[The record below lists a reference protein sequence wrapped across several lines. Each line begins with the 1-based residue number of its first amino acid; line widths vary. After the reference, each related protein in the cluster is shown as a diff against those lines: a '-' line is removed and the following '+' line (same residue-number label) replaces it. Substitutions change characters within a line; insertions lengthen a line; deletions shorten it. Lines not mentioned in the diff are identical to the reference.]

1 MSEFKLPTEIV
12 ELPSKGLLYPED
24 SELAK
29 GYEMK
34 YMTASKEEDIKLP
47 TEIVELPSK
56 GLLYPEDSE
65 LAKGVVEM
73 KYMTAKE
80 EDILTN
86 QSYIKNGTVLDKL
99 MKSLI
104 VSKIN
109 YDDLLVGDK
118 NAIMIAARILG
129 YGSEY
134 TFNYG
139 NEEYNVDL
147 SQVDNKPL
155 NEELFSSRMN
165 EFTFTLPKS
174 KNTVTFK
181 LLNHKDEQDISREL
195 EGLKKINR
203 DASPEISTRL
213 KYLITS
219 VEGNREKK
227 DIREFV
233 DNYLLA
239 QDSRALRE
247 YVREIQPD
255 VDLTF
260 FPDGSSERIN
270 IPIGV
275 KFFWPDL

>member
-1 MSEFKLPTEIV
+1 MDEKFKLPTETI

-29 GYEMK
+29 G
-34 YMTASKEEDIKLP
+34 TL
-47 TEIVELPSK
+47 
-56 GLLYPEDSE
+56 
-65 LAKGVVEM
+65 EM

-104 VSKIN
+104 VSKIEF
-109 YDDLLVGDK
+109 DDLLIGDK
-118 NAIMIAARILG
+118 NAIMVSARILG

-134 TFNYG
+134 SF
-139 NEEYNVDL
+139 EYNGETQTIDL
-147 SQVDNKPL
+147 SSLENKPL
-155 NEELFSSRMN
+155 KEELYKNRLN
-165 EFTFTLPKS
+165 EFEFTLPHS
-174 KNTVTFK
+174 KNSVTFK
-181 LLNHKDEQDISREL
+181 LLTHKDEQDISREL
-195 EGLKKINR
+195 EGLKKINK
-203 DASPEISTRL
+203 DSSTELSTRL

-219 VEGNREKK
+219 VEGSREKK

-233 DNYLLA
+233 ENYFLA
-239 QDSRALRE
+239 KDSRALRE
-247 YVREIQPD
+247 YIKEIQPD

-260 FPDGSSERIN
+260 FPDNGSDRIS

-275 KFFWPDL
+275 SFFWPDI

>member
-29 GYEMK
+29 G
-34 YMTASKEEDIKLP
+34 TI
-47 TEIVELPSK
+47 
-56 GLLYPEDSE
+56 
-65 LAKGVVEM
+65 EM

-99 MKSLI
+99 FKSLI

-109 YDDLLVGDK
+109 FDDLLVGDK
-118 NAIMIAARILG
+118 NAIMVAARILG

-134 TFNYG
+134 SF
-139 NEEYNVDL
+139 EYSGETHIVDL
-147 SQVDNKPL
+147 TKIENKPIK
-155 NEELFSSRMN
+155 EELFSTRTN

-174 KNTVTFK
+174 NNVVSFK
-181 LLNHKDEQDISREL
+181 LLTHKDEQDINREL
-195 EGLKKINR
+195 EGLKKINK
-203 DASPEISTRL
+203 DSSPEMSTRL
-213 KYLITS
+213 KYMIIS
-219 VEGNREKK
+219 VEGNRDKK

-239 QDSRALRE
+239 QDARSLRE
-247 YVREIQPD
+247 YLKEIQPD

-260 FPDGSSERIN
+260 FPSNGSDRVN
-270 IPIGV
+270 IPIGLN
-275 KFFWPDL
+275 FFWPDI

>member
-1 MSEFKLPTEIV
+1 MSEFKLPTETV

-29 GYEMK
+29 G
-34 YMTASKEEDIKLP
+34 TI
-47 TEIVELPSK
+47 EI
-56 GLLYPEDSE
+56 
-65 LAKGVVEM
+65 

-109 YDDLLVGDK
+109 YDDLLIGDK
-118 NAIMIAARILG
+118 NAIMIASRILG
-129 YGSEY
+129 YGAEY
-134 TFNYG
+134 TFNYLG
-139 NEEYNVDL
+139 ESHTVDL
-147 SQVDNKPL
+147 SQVENKPL
-155 NEELFSSRMN
+155 KEELFTNRVN

-174 KNTVTFK
+174 GNTVTFK
-181 LLNHKDEQDISREL
+181 LLSHKDEQDVTREL

-203 DASPEISTRL
+203 DASPELSTRL

-219 VEGNREKK
+219 VEGKRDKK

-247 YVREIQPD
+247 YIREIQPD

-260 FPDGSSERIN
+260 FPDGSNDRIN
-270 IPIGV
+270 IPIGIS
-275 KFFWPDL
+275 FFWPDL

>member
-1 MSEFKLPTEIV
+1 MSEFKLPTETI
-12 ELPSKGLLYPED
+12 ELPSKGLLYPQD

-29 GYEMK
+29 G
-34 YMTASKEEDIKLP
+34 T
-47 TEIVELPSK
+47 
-56 GLLYPEDSE
+56 
-65 LAKGVVEM
+65 VEM

-104 VSKIN
+104 VSKID
-109 YDDLLVGDK
+109 YDELLIGDK
-118 NAIMIAARILG
+118 NAIMVAARILG
-129 YGSEY
+129 YGAEY
-134 TFNYG
+134 KFDYAG
-139 NEEYNVDL
+139 EEQLVDL
-147 SQVDNKPL
+147 SSLDNKPL
-155 NEELFSSRMN
+155 NEKLFLTRTN
-165 EFTFTLPKS
+165 EFSFILPKS
-174 KNTVTFK
+174 TNNITFK
-181 LLNHKDEQDISREL
+181 LLTHKDEQDIAREL
-195 EGLKKINR
+195 EGLKKINK
-203 DASPEISTRL
+203 DAAPELSTRL
-213 KYLITS
+213 KYMIVS
-219 VEGNREKK
+219 VEGKRDKK

-260 FPDGSSERIN
+260 FPDGSEDRVSL
-270 IPIGV
+270 PIGL

>member
-1 MSEFKLPTEIV
+1 MEESKFKMPTETV

-29 GYEMK
+29 G
-34 YMTASKEEDIKLP
+34 TI
-47 TEIVELPSK
+47 
-56 GLLYPEDSE
+56 
-65 LAKGVVEM
+65 EM

-109 YDDLLVGDK
+109 FDDLLIGDK
-118 NAIMIAARILG
+118 NSIMIAARILG

-134 TFNYG
+134 TFEYG
-139 NEEYNVDL
+139 GETQTIDL
-147 SQVDNKPL
+147 TQIENKPL
-155 NEELFSSRMN
+155 KEELFTSNVN
-165 EFTFTLPKS
+165 EFTFTLPHS
-174 KNTVTFK
+174 KNTVAFK
-181 LLNHKDEQDISREL
+181 ILTHKDEQDISREL
-195 EGLKKINR
+195 EGLKKINK
-203 DASPEISTRL
+203 DSSPEMSTRL
-213 KYLITS
+213 KYMITS
-219 VEGNREKK
+219 VEGSRDKK

-239 QDSRALRE
+239 KDARALRE
-247 YVREIQPD
+247 YIKEIQPD

-260 FPDGSSERIN
+260 FPSGGSNRVN

-275 KFFWPDL
+275 SFFWPDI

>member
-1 MSEFKLPTEIV
+1 MEEKFSLPTETV
-12 ELPSKGLLYPED
+12 ELPSKGLLYPKD

-29 GYEMK
+29 G
-34 YMTASKEEDIKLP
+34 TV
-47 TEIVELPSK
+47 EI
-56 GLLYPEDSE
+56 
-65 LAKGVVEM
+65 

-80 EDILTN
+80 EDLLTN
-86 QSYIKNGTVLDKL
+86 QAYIKNGTVLDKL
-99 MKSLI
+99 LKSLI

-109 YDDLLVGDK
+109 YDDLLIGDK
-118 NAIMIAARILG
+118 NAIMVAARILG

-134 TFNYG
+134 SF
-139 NEEYNVDL
+139 EYLGESQTVDL
-147 SQVDNKPL
+147 SQVENKPL
-155 NEELFSSRMN
+155 KEELFKDNTN
-165 EFTFTLPKS
+165 EFSFTLPKS
-174 KNTVTFK
+174 KNNVTFK
-181 LLNHKDEQDISREL
+181 LLTHKDEQDINREL
-195 EGLKKINR
+195 EGLKKINK
-203 DASPEISTRL
+203 DNSPELSTRL

-219 VEGNREKK
+219 VNGERDKK

-260 FPDGSSERIN
+260 FPDGNDSRVN

-275 KFFWPDL
+275 SFFWPDV

>member
-1 MSEFKLPTEIV
+1 MDEKFKLPTEIID
-12 ELPSKGLLYPED
+12 LPSKGLLYPED

-29 GYEMK
+29 G
-34 YMTASKEEDIKLP
+34 TL
-47 TEIVELPSK
+47 
-56 GLLYPEDSE
+56 
-65 LAKGVVEM
+65 EM

-109 YDDLLVGDK
+109 FDDLLIGDK
-118 NAIMIAARILG
+118 NAIMVSARILG

-134 TFNYG
+134 SF
-139 NEEYNVDL
+139 EYNGETQTIDL
-147 SQVDNKPL
+147 SSLENKPL
-155 NEELFSSRMN
+155 KEELYKNRLN
-165 EFTFTLPKS
+165 EFEFTLPHS
-174 KNTVTFK
+174 KNSVTFK
-181 LLNHKDEQDISREL
+181 LLTHKDEQDISREL
-195 EGLKKINR
+195 EGLKKINK
-203 DASPEISTRL
+203 DSSTELSTRL

-219 VEGNREKK
+219 VEGSREKK

-233 DNYLLA
+233 ENYFLA
-239 QDSRALRE
+239 KDSRALRE
-247 YVREIQPD
+247 YIKEIQPD

-260 FPDGSSERIN
+260 FPDNGSDRIS

-275 KFFWPDL
+275 SFFWPDI